1 MRSRIAKKNSIN
13 RKTPC
18 RGESRER
25 GRERWVKNLGS
36 GDTNTIWTVTD
47 GRKGFCIELNCA
59 GEGECQN
66 RERDKGENRS
76 GKGGREQGREE
87 GRSIIDGF
95 VGREQNKN
103 APHVVL
109 CLGTFMYDVR
119 SPNRRMVKK

>member
-1 MRSRIAKKNSIN
+1 MPTIGKHPAEEKA
-13 RKTPC
+13 
-18 RGESRER
+18 ERE
-25 GRERWVKNLGS
+25 RERWVKNLGS
-36 GDTNTIWTVTD
+36 GDTNTIWTVTE
-47 GRKGFCIELNCA
+47 GRKGFCIQLNCA

-66 RERDKGENRS
+66 RERDGMERRRKQERKRRDTALGDWKGR
-76 GKGGREQGREE
+76 E